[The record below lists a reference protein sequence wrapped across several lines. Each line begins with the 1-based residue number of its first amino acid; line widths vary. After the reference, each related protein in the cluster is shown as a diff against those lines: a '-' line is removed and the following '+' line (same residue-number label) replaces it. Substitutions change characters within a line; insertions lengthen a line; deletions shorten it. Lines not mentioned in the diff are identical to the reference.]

1 MPNKSD
7 NRRCSSL
14 NYDLRQ
20 LAINAAW
27 QQAQPSTSGLWSYA
41 QLWLAQAGAKI
52 FA

>member
-20 LAINAAW
+20 LAINAAY
-27 QQAQPSTSGLWSYA
+27 QMTLPTTSGLWSYA
-41 QLWLAQAGAKI
+41 QLWLSQASAKI